1 MPWDINN
8 FLSQLRQG
16 FGPGQEK
23 AAEEQKVQDMQIAD
37 EMKLSEQ
44 SDKKRR
50 EEELFEFK
58 KKKEQLSLL
67 EKIIKL
73 FEPKQPKVKE
83 GQPEPTPTPN
93 PMLEALKE
101 GFINYN
107 RYSADKNNKPYF
119 ENPLATMSAE
129 IMRAATENP
138 LPDPYLPPTM
148 ALMENGTGEN
158 YAKEN
163 NPFNYGGDR
172 PDLKTAI
179 DKVYQGIGSTSNIGT
194 TDANGMGGLYR
205 DYMKSGN
212 MQDFF
217 KIYTPSSD
225 PNNPSYD
232 ELIDRYTNLRQYFPK

>member
-23 AAEEQKVQDMQIAD
+23 AAEEQKVQDMQLAD

-93 PMLEALKE
+93 PILEQLKKGFEE
-101 GFINYN
+101 GFANYSLKSN
-107 RYSADKNNKPYF
+107 YT
-119 ENPLATMSAE
+119 NPLATMSAE
-129 IMRAATENP
+129 LAKAAVDNN
-138 LPDPYLPPTM
+138 LPDPYLPATM
-148 ALMENGTGEN
+148 SLMETSGGKNMT
-158 YAKEN
+158 YDN
-163 NPFNYGGDR
+163 NPFNYGGDK
-172 PDLKTAI
+172 PDLQTAI
-179 DKVYQGIGSTSNIGT
+179 NKVNQSIGSTAGIGT

-205 DYMKSGN
+205 DYIKSGN

-217 KIYTPSSD
+217 KIYTPNAD
-225 PNNPSYD
+225 PSNPSYD